1 MNLSKAADLVE
12 EQGRFGDTEL
22 VHLNPL
28 EVKML
33 EKMIPGG
40 KLTRN
45 PVTGKKEAF
54 GILAAIVSVVTTG
67 ASIAAA
73 RKNRKKAEEAAQ
85 EAAYIEGSAPV
96 IPASNQ
102 LAIETIGDA
111 VSPEM
116 AAPDFREALEETYG
130 GDMYDS
136 PQFQGEQIPPEL
148 IEMLMQ
154 QQMTGAEPT
163 NCIHNCFLNYPAI
176 IVPSRL
182 YWSTRSHLINI
193 RC

>member
-22 VHLNPL
+22 VHLTPL

-73 RKNRKKAEEAAQ
+73 RKNRKKA
-85 EAAYIEGSAPV
+85 
-96 IPASNQ
+96 
-102 LAIETIGDA
+102 
-111 VSPEM
+111 
-116 AAPDFREALEETYG
+116 R
-130 GDMYDS
+130 
-136 PQFQGEQIPPEL
+136 
-148 IEMLMQ
+148 
-154 QQMTGAEPT
+154 
-163 NCIHNCFLNYPAI
+163 
-176 IVPSRL
+176 
-182 YWSTRSHLINI
+182 NI
-193 RC
+193 